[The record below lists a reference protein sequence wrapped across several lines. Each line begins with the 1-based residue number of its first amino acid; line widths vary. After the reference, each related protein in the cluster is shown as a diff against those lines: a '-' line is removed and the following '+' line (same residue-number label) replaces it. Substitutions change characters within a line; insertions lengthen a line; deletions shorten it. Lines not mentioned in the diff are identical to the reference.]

1 MNSVSKFLAVFGHL
15 LWFLRTFL
23 PFVAKNGHKT
33 HNEPYLPFLMIKI
46 HGRSI
51 IFDAFL
57 MNELCVKLSGSFWTV
72 TVVSTGISAIG
83 AKNGHKN
90 TYLTKSTLP
99 DN

>member
-1 MNSVSKFLAVFGHL
+1 MNSVSNFLAVFLTVTVVSTGIS
-15 LWFLRTFL
+15 
-23 PFVAKNGHKT
+23 VIGAKNGHKT

-90 TYLTKSTLP
+90 TYLTISTLP